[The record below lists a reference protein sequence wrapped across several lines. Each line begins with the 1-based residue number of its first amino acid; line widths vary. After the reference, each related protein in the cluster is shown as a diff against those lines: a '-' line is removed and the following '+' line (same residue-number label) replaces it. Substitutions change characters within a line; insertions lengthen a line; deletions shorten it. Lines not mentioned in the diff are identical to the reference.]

1 MLFDLAVPSV
11 LAAALLLDALIGDP
25 RWLWARVPHPVAL
38 LGRLINRLE
47 GRLNQRDGETRRLRG
62 VVLLVVVTAIAAAIG
77 WLIVWLCD
85 LVPFGWLIEAFCAGV
100 LIAQRDLY
108 LHVRR
113 VAQGLRD
120 GGLAGGRAAVAHIVG
135 RDPQALDEAGVARAA
150 VESLAENFA
159 DGVVA
164 PVFWFLIAGLPGLA
178 AYKAVNTLDSMVG
191 HKDEAHRDFGFA
203 SARFDDLVNWI
214 PARLAGLIA
223 VFGACFMTGTQPG
236 EGWRAMR
243 RDAPRHNS
251 PNAGWPEAAFAGSLG
266 IAIAGP
272 RRYGHEFVD
281 GAWMGEA
288 GRRDVTAEDIERA
301 LRLYINACVIHGL
314 LAVTVLSWLT

>member
-1 MLFDLAVPSV
+1 MVFDLAAPSV

-25 RWLWARVPHPVAL
+25 RWLWRRAPHPVAL
-38 LGRLINRLE
+38 LGQVINRLE
-47 GRLNQRDGETRRLRG
+47 GRMNQRDPATRRLRG
-62 VVLLVVVTAIAAAIG
+62 FVLLVLIVALAAAIG
-77 WLIVWLCD
+77 WIAAWLCH
-85 LVPFGWLIEAFCAGV
+85 LLPFGWLIEAFLAAI

-108 LHVRR
+108 DHVRR

-135 RDPQALDEAGVARAA
+135 RDPQSLDEAGVARAA

-164 PVFWFLIAGLPGLA
+164 PVFWFLIAGLPGMA
-178 AYKAVNTLDSMVG
+178 AYKAVNTLDSMIG
-191 HKDEAHRDFGFA
+191 HRSDPHRDFGFA

-214 PARLAGLIA
+214 PARLAALVTLFA
-223 VFGACFMTGTQPG
+223 ACFMSGTAPAD
-236 EGWRAMR
+236 GWRAMR

-272 RRYGHEFVD
+272 RRYGYEVVD
-281 GAWMGEA
+281 GAWMGEG
-288 GRRDVTAEDIERA
+288 GRRDVAADDIDRA
-301 LRLYINACVIHGL
+301 LNLYIRACVIHGL
-314 LAVTVLSWLT
+314 IAITVLSWV